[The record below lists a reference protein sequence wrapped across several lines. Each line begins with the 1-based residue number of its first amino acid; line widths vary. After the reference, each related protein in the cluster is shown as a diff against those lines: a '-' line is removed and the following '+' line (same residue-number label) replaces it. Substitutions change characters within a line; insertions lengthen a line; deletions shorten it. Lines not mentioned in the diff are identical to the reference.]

1 MQRIVLLGA
10 NGQLGHEL
18 SGRLSEL
25 GELQAFGRSALDL
38 TNTDQ
43 TRKIIRASK
52 PHLIVNAAAYTAVD
66 KAEQEPELARLINS
80 QVPQILAEEAKRCNA
95 LLVHYSTD
103 YVFDG
108 QGNLFWTEDQTTAP
122 LNVYGETKRAGEL
135 AIAAVGCAHL
145 IFRTSWVYGLYG
157 ANFVKTMLRLARE
170 RPELSIVDDQI
181 GAPTSAQ
188 VIADI
193 SIRILR
199 QGQHAYYKH
208 FIEYSGIYHLV
219 CSGETSW
226 YGFAQQIFSEARKCG
241 ARLALQDVHAIPG
254 SRYPTQARR
263 PMNSRL
269 NTDKIRTTFDVILPD
284 WESSLARC
292 FPEILV
298 TE

>member
-18 SGRLSEL
+18 ARRLPALGALHTFDRSG
-25 GELQAFGRSALDL
+25 LDL
-38 TNTDQ
+38 TNSAQ
-43 TRKIIRASK
+43 IREIIRSIK

-66 KAEQEPELARLINS
+66 KAEQEPGLARQINS
-80 QVPQILAEEAKRCNA
+80 AAPQILAEEAKRCNA

-108 QGNLFWTEDQTTAP
+108 QGDQPWTEDQPTAP

-135 AIAAVGCAHL
+135 AIAATGCAYL
-145 IFRTSWVYGLYG
+145 IFRTSWVYGVHG

-170 RPELSIVDDQI
+170 RSELSIVDDQV

-188 VIADI
+188 AITDT
-193 SIRILR
+193 SIEILN
-199 QGQHAYYKH
+199 QGKHAFYDY
-208 FIEYSGIYHLV
+208 FLEYSGIYHLV
-219 CSGETSW
+219 CAGETSW

-241 ARLALQDVHAIPG
+241 ETLAVQDVQPIPG
-254 SRYPTQARR
+254 SQFPMPACR

-269 NTDKIRTTFDVILPD
+269 NTDKIQTHFSVSLPD
-284 WESSLARC
+284 WQSSLARC
-292 FPEILV
+292 FPQILSA
-298 TE
+298 E